1 MKEKEKSATFIHKI
15 TEKATTTTIKNKK
28 QIIQMLN
35 DIIIII
41 IIIIIQCYKGMHI
54 KRTHIY
60 TYIKLFLLF
69 QCSSRTLIYH
79 LLFSLLLLS
88 RFVYIILI
96 PRTHISLHIHIQHH
110 RISKIFEIGSQPYKA
125 FGAVLRNLLLS
136 RAQLRQKQQEQ

>member
-15 TEKATTTTIKNKK
+15 TEKATATTIKNKK

-35 DIIIII
+35 DII

-88 RFVYIILI
+88 HFVYIILI
-96 PRTHISLHIHIQHH
+96 SRTHISLHIHIQHH
-110 RISKIFEIGSQPYKA
+110 RISKTFEIGSQPYKA
-125 FGAVLRNLLLS
+125 FGAVPRNLLS
-136 RAQLRQKQQEQ
+136 RAQLRQTQQKQ

>member
-35 DIIIII
+35 DIII

-96 PRTHISLHIHIQHH
+96 SRTHISLHIHIQHH

-125 FGAVLRNLLLS
+125 FGAVPRNLLLS